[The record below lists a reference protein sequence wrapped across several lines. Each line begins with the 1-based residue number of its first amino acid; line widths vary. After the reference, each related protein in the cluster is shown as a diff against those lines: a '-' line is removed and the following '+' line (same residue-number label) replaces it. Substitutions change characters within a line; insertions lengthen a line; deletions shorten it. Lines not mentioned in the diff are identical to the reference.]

1 MAKKMSQSEAE
12 KEMAKFFGE
21 DSIFFSGDK
30 IVMDKVEHIRT
41 GSPMLDECLG
51 IGGIP
56 RGRII
61 QLAGKESS
69 GKTMLALSCIKNYLN
84 QNPENTAMFIDA
96 EFTYDPEWAE
106 SLGVDTSRVMVI
118 KTNEAKKIFD
128 GLIGIPNPNSRVGKK
143 KMKGIL
149 DFVKEGSDPRF
160 KNLGI
165 IILDSVAVLSTP
177 QEEDSE
183 AGKMNVA
190 SLARFLTVELKKL
203 TPVLAESNVTFIGIN
218 QLRENIGVMYGPNT
232 SSPGGRALKH
242 ACSVMIE
249 MSPIG
254 GSAFEDEN
262 GTRVG
267 HKVRASVRKN
277 KVGKPFGK
285 AEYSIKYTEGM
296 INTEE
301 ELVEL
306 GIKYN
311 IIERPNNVT
320 YVIGEESFRG
330 RAKVSEHVKSF
341 SENMEETI
349 RKHYLD
355 KDRVSLIEDLEEDN
369 EEENSLLGDF

>member
-30 IVMDKVEHIRT
+30 IIMNKVEHIKT

-128 GLIGIPNPNSRVGKK
+128 GLIGIPNPNSKVGKK

-149 DFVKEGSDPRF
+149 DFVKEGEDPKF

-249 MSPIG
+249 MAPIG

-320 YVIGEESFRG
+320 YVIGEENFRG
-330 RAKVSEHVKSF
+330 RAKVAEHVKEF
-341 SENMEETI
+341 SSNMEETI

-355 KDRVSLIEDLEEDN
+355 KDKVALIEDDDN
-369 EEENSLLGDF
+369 EEEDNHFLGDF

>member
-30 IVMDKVEHIRT
+30 IIMNKVEHIKT

-106 SLGVDTSRVMVI
+106 GLGVDTSRVMVI
-118 KTNEAKKIFD
+118 KTNEAKKIFN

-149 DFVKEGSDPRF
+149 DFVKEGTDPRF

-249 MSPIG
+249 MAPIG
-254 GSAFEDEN
+254 GSSFEDEN

-320 YVIGEESFRG
+320 YVIGEENFRG
-330 RAKVSEHVKSF
+330 RAKVAEHVKEF
-341 SENMEETI
+341 SSNMEETI

-355 KDRVSLIEDLEEDN
+355 KDRVALIEDSDN
-369 EEENSLLGDF
+369 EEEDNHFLGDF

>member
-1 MAKKMSQSEAE
+1 MTKKITQTEAE

-21 DSIFFSGDK
+21 DSIFFSGDR
-30 IVMDKVEHIRT
+30 IIMDKVEHIKT
-41 GSPMLDECLG
+41 GSPTLDECLG

-69 GKTMLALSCIKNYLN
+69 GKTMLALSCVANYLK

-128 GLIGIPNPNSRVGKK
+128 GLIGIPSPNSKTGKK

-149 DFVKEGSDPRF
+149 DFVKEGEDPRF

-203 TPVLAESNVTFIGIN
+203 TPVLADTNVTFIGIN
-218 QLRENIGVMYGPNT
+218 QLRENIGVMYGPAT

-249 MSPIG
+249 MAPIG
-254 GSAFEDEN
+254 GSAIEDDK
-262 GTRVG
+262 GTRIG
-267 HKVRASVRKN
+267 HKVRASVKKN
-277 KVGKPFGK
+277 KVGRPFGK
-285 AEYSIKYTEGM
+285 AEYTIKYTEGM
-296 INTEE
+296 VNTEE
-301 ELVEL
+301 EIVEL
-306 GIKYN
+306 AIKFG

-320 YVIGEESFRG
+320 YILNGESFRG
-330 RAKVSEHVKSF
+330 KAKISEHVISCLD
-341 SENMEETI
+341 SLESTI

-355 KDRVSLIEDLEEDN
+355 KEKVSYSAEMEDEG
-369 EEENSLLGDF
+369 EEENSFLGDL